1 MTPFKF
7 LLRIV
12 CLSIACLGSA
22 AWADTWPAKPIRLII
37 PAPPGSPIDIV
48 ARVVAGHLQGDLGQP
63 VLVDNRP
70 GADGSIAASTAAKA
84 APDGYTLLLGN
95 AGIFT
100 INPGYS
106 DKLPYNPAAD
116 FAPIA
121 RLATA
126 VLVVGIHPMP
136 GIGSLAD
143 FVNQARQ
150 APNKFTYAS
159 STGRSG
165 IAYLSG
171 ELLKARTGAHLTW
184 VGYSQ
189 DTQALNDLLAGRIS
203 MYIDALG
210 TSLPYHQAGK
220 LKIVAVTGEKRASQI
235 PDVPTIAESGFSGVS
250 GEAWVGFFAP
260 AGTPASVVDRV
271 SKAIQSALARKEV
284 SERLIGYGFDPA
296 YDDAAGLNA
305 IIRRDAERWS
315 KLIRELNLRRD

>member
-1 MTPFKF
+1 MTALRSWLS
-7 LLRIV
+7 LLSLSML
-12 CLSIACLGSA
+12 CLCAP
-22 AWADTWPAKPIRLII
+22 AWSQAWPAKPVRMII

-48 ARVVAGHLQGDLGQP
+48 ARVVAGQMQSDLGQP

-70 GADGSIAASTAAKA
+70 GADGSIAASLAAKS

-106 DKLPYNPAAD
+106 DKLTYNPAAD
-116 FAPIA
+116 FTSIA

-126 VLVVGIHPMP
+126 VLVVGVHPAP
-136 GIGSLAD
+136 GIETLAD
-143 FVNQARQ
+143 LVKQAKKE
-150 APNKFTYAS
+150 PDKLSYAS

-171 ELLKARTGAHLTW
+171 ELLKARAGVNLTW

-189 DTQALNDLLAGRIS
+189 DTQALNDLLAGRIA

-220 LKIVAVTGEKRASQI
+220 LKIVAVTGDRRASQI
-235 PDVPTIAESGFSGVS
+235 PNVPTIAESGFPGVS

-260 AGTPASVVDRV
+260 AGTPKDIVDRV
-271 SKAIQSALARKEV
+271 AKAVQQTLAKKEI
-284 SERLIGYGFDPA
+284 SDRLAAYGFDPA
-296 YDDAAGLNA
+296 FDDAAALNA